1 MTQLAIGKP
10 APLGAHYDGQG
21 VNFTL
26 FSAHAER
33 VELCIFD
40 ANGQEHRYDLP
51 GHSGDIWHGYL
62 PDARPGLRYGYR
74 VHGPWQPAEG
84 HRFNPAKLL
93 IDPCARQI
101 DGEFKDNPLLHA
113 GHNEPDYRDNAAI
126 APKCVVVVDHYDW
139 EDDAPPRTP
148 WGSTIIYEAH
158 VKGLTYLH
166 PEIPVEIR
174 GTYKALGHPVMI
186 NYLKQL
192 GITALELLPV
202 AQFASEPRLQ
212 RMGLSNYWGYNPVAM
227 FALHPA
233 YACSPET
240 ALDEFRDAIKALHK
254 AGIEVILDIVL
265 NHSAELDLDGPL
277 FSLRGIDNRSY
288 YWIREDGDYH
298 NWTGCGNTLNLSHPA
313 VVDYASACLRY
324 WVETCH
330 VDGFRFDL
338 AAVMG
343 RTPEFRQDAPLFTAI
358 QNCPV
363 LSQVKLI
370 AEPWDIAPGGY
381 QVGNFPPLFAEWNDH
396 FRDAARRF
404 WLHYDLPLGAF
415 AGRFAASSDVFK
427 RNGRLPSAAIN
438 LVTAHDGF
446 TLRDCVCFNHKHN
459 EANGEENRDGTN
471 NNYSNNHGK
480 EGLGGTLDL
489 VERRRDSIH
498 ALLTT
503 LLLSQGTP
511 MLLAGDEHGHSQH
524 GNNNAY
530 CQDNQLTWLD
540 WSQASSGLTAFTA
553 ALIHLRKRIPALV
566 ENRWWEEG
574 DGNVRWLN
582 RYAQPLSTDE
592 WQNGPKQL
600 QILLSDRFLI
610 AINATLEVT
619 EIVLPAG
626 EWHAIP
632 LNLKNEH
639 YEDFARFLANVIK
652 GVEKKDGIKFDY
664 LSPFNEPDGHWN
676 WIGPKQEGTPATK
689 KEIARA
695 VRLISKEFVKEGIHT
710 GITIC
715 EASDYRCMFATHMTD
730 HERGY
735 EIQSFFCPDS
745 VDTYLGNT
753 PNVLPLIS
761 GHSYWTTTPLNMLRD
776 YRLRLRNTLDTYGV
790 DFWQSETCIMGND
803 EEIGGGHGF
812 DRTMKTALYVARIIH
827 QIGRASCRERV

>member
-1 MTQLAIGKP
+1 MTQLAIGNP

-33 VELCIFD
+33 VELCVFD
-40 ANGQEHRYDLP
+40 AQGIEHRYDLP
-51 GHSGDIWHGYL
+51 GRSGDIWHGYL

-74 VHGPWQPAEG
+74 VHGPWQPAMG

-101 DGEFKDNPLLHA
+101 VGEFKDNPLLHA
-113 GHNEPDYRDNAAI
+113 GHSDPDYRDNAAI

-139 EDDAPPRTP
+139 EDDAPPRTS

-192 GITALELLPV
+192 GITALELLPI

-212 RMGLSNYWGYNPVAM
+212 RMGLSNYWGYNPVAL

-233 YACSPET
+233 YACSPDT
-240 ALDEFRDAIKALHK
+240 ALDEFRDAVKALHK

-313 VVDYASACLRY
+313 VVEYASACLRY

-338 AAVMG
+338 ATVMG

-404 WLHYDLPLGAF
+404 WLHYNLSLGEF

-480 EGLGGTLDL
+480 EGLGGSLDL

-553 ALIHLRKRIPALV
+553 ALIHLRKRIPALA
-566 ENRWWEEG
+566 EDRWWEEG

-582 RYAQPLSTDE
+582 RYAQSLSSDE

-626 EWHAIP
+626 EWRAIP
-632 LNLKNEH
+632 PFAG
-639 YEDFARFLANVIK
+639 EDNPVITA
-652 GVEKKDGIKFDY
+652 VW
-664 LSPFNEPDGHWN
+664 P
-676 WIGPKQEGTPATK
+676 GPA
-689 KEIARA
+689 
-695 VRLISKEFVKEGIHT
+695 
-710 GITIC
+710 
-715 EASDYRCMFATHMTD
+715 
-730 HERGY
+730 
-735 EIQSFFCPDS
+735 
-745 VDTYLGNT
+745 
-753 PNVLPLIS
+753 
-761 GHSYWTTTPLNMLRD
+761 
-776 YRLRLRNTLDTYGV
+776 
-790 DFWQSETCIMGND
+790 
-803 EEIGGGHGF
+803 HGLCVF
-812 DRTMKTALYVARIIH
+812 QR
-827 QIGRASCRERV
+827 

>member
-1 MTQLAIGKP
+1 MTRLAIGKP

-33 VELCIFD
+33 VELCVFD

-480 EGLGGTLDL
+480 EGLGGSLDL

-582 RYAQPLSTDE
+582 RYAQPLGTDE

-632 LNLKNEH
+632 PFAG
-639 YEDFARFLANVIK
+639 EDNPVITA
-652 GVEKKDGIKFDY
+652 V
-664 LSPFNEPDGHWN
+664 WQ
-676 WIGPKQEGTPATK
+676 GPA
-689 KEIARA
+689 
-695 VRLISKEFVKEGIHT
+695 
-710 GITIC
+710 
-715 EASDYRCMFATHMTD
+715 
-730 HERGY
+730 
-735 EIQSFFCPDS
+735 
-745 VDTYLGNT
+745 
-753 PNVLPLIS
+753 
-761 GHSYWTTTPLNMLRD
+761 
-776 YRLRLRNTLDTYGV
+776 
-790 DFWQSETCIMGND
+790 
-803 EEIGGGHGF
+803 HGLCVF
-812 DRTMKTALYVARIIH
+812 QR
-827 QIGRASCRERV
+827 

>member
-33 VELCIFD
+33 VELCVFD
-40 ANGQEHRYDLP
+40 ANGQEYRYDLP

-240 ALDEFRDAIKALHK
+240 ALHEFRDAIKALHK

-324 WVETCH
+324 WVEACH

-480 EGLGGTLDL
+480 EGLGGSLDL

-632 LNLKNEH
+632 PFAG
-639 YEDFARFLANVIK
+639 EDNPVITA
-652 GVEKKDGIKFDY
+652 V
-664 LSPFNEPDGHWN
+664 WQ
-676 WIGPKQEGTPATK
+676 GPA
-689 KEIARA
+689 
-695 VRLISKEFVKEGIHT
+695 
-710 GITIC
+710 
-715 EASDYRCMFATHMTD
+715 
-730 HERGY
+730 
-735 EIQSFFCPDS
+735 
-745 VDTYLGNT
+745 
-753 PNVLPLIS
+753 
-761 GHSYWTTTPLNMLRD
+761 
-776 YRLRLRNTLDTYGV
+776 
-790 DFWQSETCIMGND
+790 
-803 EEIGGGHGF
+803 HGLCVF
-812 DRTMKTALYVARIIH
+812 QR
-827 QIGRASCRERV
+827 

>member
-33 VELCIFD
+33 VELCVFD

-480 EGLGGTLDL
+480 EGLGGSLDL

-592 WQNGPKQL
+592 SQNGPKQL

-632 LNLKNEH
+632 PFAG
-639 YEDFARFLANVIK
+639 EDNPVITA
-652 GVEKKDGIKFDY
+652 V
-664 LSPFNEPDGHWN
+664 WQ
-676 WIGPKQEGTPATK
+676 GPA
-689 KEIARA
+689 
-695 VRLISKEFVKEGIHT
+695 
-710 GITIC
+710 
-715 EASDYRCMFATHMTD
+715 
-730 HERGY
+730 
-735 EIQSFFCPDS
+735 
-745 VDTYLGNT
+745 
-753 PNVLPLIS
+753 
-761 GHSYWTTTPLNMLRD
+761 
-776 YRLRLRNTLDTYGV
+776 
-790 DFWQSETCIMGND
+790 
-803 EEIGGGHGF
+803 HGLCVF
-812 DRTMKTALYVARIIH
+812 QR
-827 QIGRASCRERV
+827 

>member
-33 VELCIFD
+33 VELCVFD

-480 EGLGGTLDL
+480 EGLGGSLDL

-592 WQNGPKQL
+592 WQNGLKQL

-632 LNLKNEH
+632 PFAG
-639 YEDFARFLANVIK
+639 EDNPVITA
-652 GVEKKDGIKFDY
+652 V
-664 LSPFNEPDGHWN
+664 WQ
-676 WIGPKQEGTPATK
+676 GPA
-689 KEIARA
+689 
-695 VRLISKEFVKEGIHT
+695 
-710 GITIC
+710 
-715 EASDYRCMFATHMTD
+715 
-730 HERGY
+730 
-735 EIQSFFCPDS
+735 
-745 VDTYLGNT
+745 
-753 PNVLPLIS
+753 
-761 GHSYWTTTPLNMLRD
+761 
-776 YRLRLRNTLDTYGV
+776 
-790 DFWQSETCIMGND
+790 
-803 EEIGGGHGF
+803 HGLCVF
-812 DRTMKTALYVARIIH
+812 QR
-827 QIGRASCRERV
+827 

>member
-1 MTQLAIGKP
+1 MTRLAIGKP

-33 VELCIFD
+33 VELCVFD

-480 EGLGGTLDL
+480 EGLGGSLDL

-582 RYAQPLSTDE
+582 RYAQSLSTDE

-632 LNLKNEH
+632 PFAG
-639 YEDFARFLANVIK
+639 EDNPVITA
-652 GVEKKDGIKFDY
+652 V
-664 LSPFNEPDGHWN
+664 WQ
-676 WIGPKQEGTPATK
+676 GPA
-689 KEIARA
+689 
-695 VRLISKEFVKEGIHT
+695 
-710 GITIC
+710 
-715 EASDYRCMFATHMTD
+715 
-730 HERGY
+730 
-735 EIQSFFCPDS
+735 
-745 VDTYLGNT
+745 
-753 PNVLPLIS
+753 
-761 GHSYWTTTPLNMLRD
+761 
-776 YRLRLRNTLDTYGV
+776 
-790 DFWQSETCIMGND
+790 
-803 EEIGGGHGF
+803 HGLCVF
-812 DRTMKTALYVARIIH
+812 QR
-827 QIGRASCRERV
+827 

>member
-1 MTQLAIGKP
+1 MTQLAIGNP

-33 VELCIFD
+33 VELCVFD
-40 ANGQEHRYDLP
+40 AQGIEHRYDLP
-51 GHSGDIWHGYL
+51 GRSGDIWHGYL

-74 VHGPWQPAEG
+74 VHGPWQPAMG

-101 DGEFKDNPLLHA
+101 VGEFKDNPLLHA
-113 GHNEPDYRDNAAI
+113 GHSDPDYRDNAAI

-139 EDDAPPRTP
+139 EDDAPPRTS

-192 GITALELLPV
+192 GITALELLPI

-212 RMGLSNYWGYNPVAM
+212 RMGLSNYWGYNPVAL

-233 YACSPET
+233 YACSPDT
-240 ALDEFRDAIKALHK
+240 ALDEFRDAVKALHK

-313 VVDYASACLRY
+313 VVEYANACLRY

-338 AAVMG
+338 ATVMG

-370 AEPWDIAPGGY
+370 AEPWDIAAGGY

-404 WLHYDLPLGAF
+404 WLHYNLSLGEF

-553 ALIHLRKRIPALV
+553 ALIHLRKRIPALA
-566 ENRWWEEG
+566 EDRWWEEG

-582 RYAQPLSTDE
+582 RYAQSLSSDE

-626 EWHAIP
+626 EWRAIP
-632 LNLKNEH
+632 PFAG
-639 YEDFARFLANVIK
+639 EDNPVITA
-652 GVEKKDGIKFDY
+652 VW
-664 LSPFNEPDGHWN
+664 P
-676 WIGPKQEGTPATK
+676 GPA
-689 KEIARA
+689 
-695 VRLISKEFVKEGIHT
+695 
-710 GITIC
+710 
-715 EASDYRCMFATHMTD
+715 
-730 HERGY
+730 
-735 EIQSFFCPDS
+735 
-745 VDTYLGNT
+745 
-753 PNVLPLIS
+753 
-761 GHSYWTTTPLNMLRD
+761 
-776 YRLRLRNTLDTYGV
+776 
-790 DFWQSETCIMGND
+790 
-803 EEIGGGHGF
+803 HGLCVF
-812 DRTMKTALYVARIIH
+812 QR
-827 QIGRASCRERV
+827 

>member
-26 FSAHAER
+26 FSVHAER
-33 VELCIFD
+33 VELCVFD

-480 EGLGGTLDL
+480 EGLGGSLDL

-553 ALIHLRKRIPALV
+553 ALIHLRKRIPALA
-566 ENRWWEEG
+566 EDRWWEEG

-582 RYAQPLSTDE
+582 RYAQSLSSDE

-626 EWHAIP
+626 EWRAIP
-632 LNLKNEH
+632 PFAG
-639 YEDFARFLANVIK
+639 EDNPVITA
-652 GVEKKDGIKFDY
+652 VW
-664 LSPFNEPDGHWN
+664 P
-676 WIGPKQEGTPATK
+676 GPA
-689 KEIARA
+689 
-695 VRLISKEFVKEGIHT
+695 
-710 GITIC
+710 
-715 EASDYRCMFATHMTD
+715 
-730 HERGY
+730 
-735 EIQSFFCPDS
+735 
-745 VDTYLGNT
+745 
-753 PNVLPLIS
+753 
-761 GHSYWTTTPLNMLRD
+761 
-776 YRLRLRNTLDTYGV
+776 
-790 DFWQSETCIMGND
+790 
-803 EEIGGGHGF
+803 HGLCVF
-812 DRTMKTALYVARIIH
+812 QR
-827 QIGRASCRERV
+827 

>member
-33 VELCIFD
+33 VELCVFD

-480 EGLGGTLDL
+480 EGLGGSLDL

-592 WQNGPKQL
+592 WKNGPKQL

-632 LNLKNEH
+632 PFAG
-639 YEDFARFLANVIK
+639 EDNPVITA
-652 GVEKKDGIKFDY
+652 V
-664 LSPFNEPDGHWN
+664 WQ
-676 WIGPKQEGTPATK
+676 GPA
-689 KEIARA
+689 
-695 VRLISKEFVKEGIHT
+695 
-710 GITIC
+710 
-715 EASDYRCMFATHMTD
+715 
-730 HERGY
+730 
-735 EIQSFFCPDS
+735 
-745 VDTYLGNT
+745 
-753 PNVLPLIS
+753 
-761 GHSYWTTTPLNMLRD
+761 
-776 YRLRLRNTLDTYGV
+776 
-790 DFWQSETCIMGND
+790 
-803 EEIGGGHGF
+803 HGLCVF
-812 DRTMKTALYVARIIH
+812 QR
-827 QIGRASCRERV
+827 

>member
-1 MTQLAIGKP
+1 MTQLAIGNP

-33 VELCIFD
+33 VELCVFD
-40 ANGQEHRYDLP
+40 AQGIEHRYDLP
-51 GHSGDIWHGYL
+51 GRSGDIWHGYL

-74 VHGPWQPAEG
+74 VHGPWQPAMG

-101 DGEFKDNPLLHA
+101 VGEFKDNPLLHA
-113 GHNEPDYRDNAAI
+113 GHSDPDYRDNAAI

-139 EDDAPPRTP
+139 EDDAPPRTS

-192 GITALELLPV
+192 GITALELLPI

-212 RMGLSNYWGYNPVAM
+212 RMGLSNYWGYNPVAL

-233 YACSPET
+233 YACSPDT
-240 ALDEFRDAIKALHK
+240 ALDEFRDAVKALHK

-313 VVDYASACLRY
+313 VVEYASACLRY

-338 AAVMG
+338 ATVMG

-370 AEPWDIAPGGY
+370 AEPWDIAAGGY

-404 WLHYDLPLGAF
+404 WLHYNLSLGEF

-553 ALIHLRKRIPALV
+553 ALIHLRKRIPALA
-566 ENRWWEEG
+566 EDRWWEEG

-582 RYAQPLSTDE
+582 RYAQSLSSDE

-626 EWHAIP
+626 EWRAIP
-632 LNLKNEH
+632 PFAG
-639 YEDFARFLANVIK
+639 EDNPVITA
-652 GVEKKDGIKFDY
+652 VW
-664 LSPFNEPDGHWN
+664 P
-676 WIGPKQEGTPATK
+676 GPA
-689 KEIARA
+689 
-695 VRLISKEFVKEGIHT
+695 
-710 GITIC
+710 
-715 EASDYRCMFATHMTD
+715 
-730 HERGY
+730 
-735 EIQSFFCPDS
+735 
-745 VDTYLGNT
+745 
-753 PNVLPLIS
+753 
-761 GHSYWTTTPLNMLRD
+761 
-776 YRLRLRNTLDTYGV
+776 
-790 DFWQSETCIMGND
+790 
-803 EEIGGGHGF
+803 HGLCVF
-812 DRTMKTALYVARIIH
+812 QR
-827 QIGRASCRERV
+827 